1 MRALLGLSFLLA
13 APRVAAAG
21 GTSLDLISPR
31 SVGRAGAAVV
41 SDDSAAAVVL
51 NPAGLA
57 RRDGRRAQLALVVVD
72 DAARYDA
79 PGSGPEV
86 DERGPTQVYPVVG
99 GAGRLGPIV
108 VGVALLREA
117 SFSRR
122 FAAPP
127 IGLEVDDVE
136 RLYPHRHAGLDAR
149 HRRTTLGLGAAW
161 RAAEWLAI
169 GASLTAS
176 RVELD
181 ETRRIW
187 AGFGLRDMPV
197 GNASRDLGI
206 RLDGRD
212 GFVPGFAAGLLIA
225 PIDAPVE
232 IAASVAW
239 SDRARMS
246 GGVTTEDPMTGAG
259 PSINGSGSSRVE
271 LASPLVIRTGARWL
285 GERWIVELGAELWTY
300 PRRGA
305 EGTWTIEGVT
315 VTDDITPVSAEVDAL
330 RSQVVRR
337 RHGAVRGALDLEVVP
352 GLLWVTGGWAWQSA
366 ATPEDRLSPAAG
378 DLGGH
383 TAALGAEIATDGFT
397 VTLGLAHTFVRQAT
411 IEQTRLRLDNPFDA
425 GTAPTGLGHVDQGRD
440 TIAVTV
446 EVELPE

>member
-1 MRALLGLSFLLA
+1 MGFLLA
-13 APRVAAAG
+13 APRVASAG
-21 GTSLDLISPR
+21 GTSLDLVSPR

-41 SDDSAAAVVL
+41 SDDGSAAVVL

-57 RRDGRRAQLALVVVD
+57 RRDGRRVQLALVVVD
-72 DAARYDA
+72 DAARYDG
-79 PGSGPEV
+79 PGNGPVV
-86 DERGPTQVYPVVG
+86 DERGPTQTYPVVG
-99 GAGRLGPIV
+99 GAARVGPVV

-127 IGLEVDDVE
+127 IGLPVMGSEAEFE
-136 RLYPHRHAGLDAR
+136 RQYPHRYVGLDAG

-161 RAAEWLAI
+161 RATEWLAI

-187 AGFGLRDMPV
+187 AGFSGRDMPV
-197 GNASRDLGI
+197 GNATRDLVI
-206 RLDGRD
+206 RLDGSD
-212 GFVPGFAAGLLIA
+212 GFVPGAAAGVLIA

-232 IAASVAW
+232 IAGSLAW
-239 SDRARMS
+239 SDRARLS
-246 GGVTTEDPMTGAG
+246 GGVTTDDPFPAVAPSATGDGTAE
-259 PSINGSGSSRVE
+259 VT

-285 GERWIVELGAELWTY
+285 AERWIIELGAELWTY

-305 EGTWTIEGVT
+305 EGTWQIDGVT
-315 VTDDITPVSAEVDAL
+315 IIDDSGATAPLDTL

-337 RHGAVRGALDLEVVP
+337 RHGAVRAALDVAAVP
-352 GLLWVTGGWAWQSA
+352 GLLWVTGGWAFAGA

-397 VTLGLAHTFVRQAT
+397 VTVGLAHTFVSQAAV
-411 IEQTRLRLDNPFDA
+411 ELSRLRLDNPFDA
-425 GTAPTGLGHVDQGRD
+425 GTATTGLGNIDQARD

-446 EVELPE
+446 ELELP